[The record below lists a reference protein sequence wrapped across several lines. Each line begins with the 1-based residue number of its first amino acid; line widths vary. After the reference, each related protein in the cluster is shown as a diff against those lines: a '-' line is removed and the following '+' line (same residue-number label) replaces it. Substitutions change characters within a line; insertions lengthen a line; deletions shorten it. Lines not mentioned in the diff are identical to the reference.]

1 MYTHTHIRTHSHT
14 HSLTHTHTH
23 RGRWYHPHPPTHD
36 CVRVRP
42 PVCMYVYVYV
52 CMRASVCVCVCVCVY
67 THTYA
72 HTHSRRATTCQP
84 AHSLMTVCMPDD
96 CVPSHAGLSGVS
108 HGVSSPLIERKGACM
123 FITTGPRGCQRGA
136 KGSEGGLEGPV
147 SVTQTR
153 LSSLLMRL
161 RWPPSGRSGGREF
174 IRNETRNETPRARFC
189 AGVRALPPLPPWGKD
204 HPLKRT
210 QRASFTLKRQGV

>member
-1 MYTHTHIRTHSHT
+1 MYACER
-14 HSLTHTHTH
+14 
-23 RGRWYHPHPPTHD
+23 
-36 CVRVRP
+36 
-42 PVCMYVYVYV
+42 
-52 CMRASVCVCVCVCVY
+52 VCVCVCVCV
-67 THTYA
+67 HTYA

-84 AHSLMTVCMPDD
+84 AHPLMTVCMPDD

-108 HGVSSPLIERKGACM
+108 HGVSSPLIERKGVCM

-204 HPLKRT
+204 HPLRRT

>member
-1 MYTHTHIRTHSHT
+1 MYLCTPTRTYARTHTRTHSHT
-14 HSLTHTHTH
+14 HTHTVVGGITHTH
-23 RGRWYHPHPPTHD
+23 PHTIV
-36 CVRVRP
+36 CVCARLC
-42 PVCMYVYVYV
+42 VCMYMYMYV
-52 CMRASVCVCVCVCVY
+52 CVRACVCVCVCV
-67 THTYA
+67 HTYA

-84 AHSLMTVCMPDD
+84 AHPLMTVCMPDD

-136 KGSEGGLEGPV
+136 KGSEGGLGGPV

-204 HPLKRT
+204 HPLRRT